1 MYKFLLKPILFSIDP
16 ERVHELVFLLTRII
30 FRLPFVSS
38 ITSKIFS
45 LKNSKIE
52 TKLFGINFPN
62 QVGLAAGFD
71 KNARLYNEFS
81 TFGFGFIEIGTVTP
95 KAQDGNPKK
104 RLFRLIK
111 DEAIINRMGFN
122 NIGVDDIVKRLKSNK
137 NVIIGGNIGKNK
149 KTKMSDATQDYLIS
163 FEKLFPFVNYFAIN
177 VSSSNT
183 KNLRDLQNKE
193 SLKSLLLAI
202 QKKNNSYSQKKPILL
217 KIAPDLSNDELLDI
231 IDVVKETSVDGII
244 ATNTTLSRKNLNSSN
259 FLKEQ
264 GGGLSG
270 KPIAERSNEVIR
282 FIHENSNG
290 TIPIIGVG
298 GIMSPKDAIDK
309 IKAGASLV
317 QLYTGFVYG
326 GPGLVKQINQAIL
339 NYRLNQ

>member
-1 MYKFLLKPILFSIDP
+1 
-16 ERVHELVFLLTRII
+16 
-30 FRLPFVSS
+30 
-38 ITSKIFS
+38 
-45 LKNSKIE
+45 
-52 TKLFGINFPN
+52 
-62 QVGLAAGFD
+62 
-71 KNARLYNEFS
+71 
-81 TFGFGFIEIGTVTP
+81 
-95 KAQDGNPKK
+95 
-104 RLFRLIK
+104 
-111 DEAIINRMGFN
+111 
-122 NIGVDDIVKRLKSNK
+122 
-137 NVIIGGNIGKNK
+137 
-149 KTKMSDATQDYLIS
+149 
-163 FEKLFPFVNYFAIN
+163 
-177 VSSSNT
+177 
-183 KNLRDLQNKE
+183 
-193 SLKSLLLAI
+193 LAI

-264 GGGLSG
+264 SGGLSG